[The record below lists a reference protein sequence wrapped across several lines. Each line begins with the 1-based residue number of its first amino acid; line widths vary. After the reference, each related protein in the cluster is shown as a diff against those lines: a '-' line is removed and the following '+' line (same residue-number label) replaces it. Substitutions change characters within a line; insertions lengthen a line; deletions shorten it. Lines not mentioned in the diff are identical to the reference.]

1 MSLKAQRGF
10 SLLEVLVSMLVIMFG
25 LLGMAGMQML
35 AVNNTETARYNTM
48 AAMFASNMA
57 ANIQGNK
64 AYWGT
69 PPNSVSV
76 NGATV
81 TGGPAVSSKDCVAT
95 TCSPSEVAYYDLT
108 NWGRSLLGK
117 INGTVASQ
125 GLPGGTGALACSS
138 ATTPAGCTLTISWT
152 EKNIALTTPAAGA
165 SAAIGS
171 LASGTS
177 STHSYQTLVSIQP

>member
-1 MSLKAQRGF
+1 MNAQRGF

-48 AAMFASNMA
+48 AALFASNMA
-57 ANIQGNK
+57 AKIQGNK

-81 TGGPAVSSKDCVAT
+81 TGGPSASTTDCVAAL
-95 TCSPSEVAYYDLT
+95 CSPAEMAYYDLT
-108 NWGRSLLGK
+108 NWGQSLLGSVT
-117 INGTVASQ
+117 GTVASQ
-125 GLPGGTGALACSS
+125 GLPAGTAAMACTS
-138 ATTPAGCTLTISWT
+138 ATTPAVCTVTISWT
-152 EKNIALTTPAAGA
+152 EKNIALTTGPAAGA
-165 SAAIGS
+165 GP
-171 LASGTS
+171 LASGTA